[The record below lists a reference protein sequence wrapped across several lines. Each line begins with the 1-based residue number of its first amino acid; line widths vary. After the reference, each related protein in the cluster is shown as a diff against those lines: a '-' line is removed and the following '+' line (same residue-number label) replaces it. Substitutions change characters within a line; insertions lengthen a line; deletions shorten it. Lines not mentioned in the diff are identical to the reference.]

1 MTTTELCLMVL
12 GTATALLGLVACG
25 CLVVALFVA
34 NVVEP
39 WRCRLYEQ
47 GLAFHRDRLAS
58 VAGRFMDDPPVRALL
73 EGLAH
78 GDADR
83 ACEDYRAAREKKGK

>member
-39 WRCRLYEQ
+39 WRCRL
-47 GLAFHRDRLAS
+47 
-58 VAGRFMDDPPVRALL
+58 
-73 EGLAH
+73 
-78 GDADR
+78 
-83 ACEDYRAAREKKGK
+83 